1 MGSSSCSFYLLL
13 AFIFTSEYFL
23 ALGLGL
29 KSGLVQSR
37 GGFGGGGF
45 CGANRCKIE
54 PRITYLQDAGRS
66 EGPEKTWL
74 LDCDGE
80 KEEIRQE
87 EEVGIHPRFLYAGE

>member
-37 GGFGGGGF
+37 GGF
-45 CGANRCKIE
+45 CGIKRCKIE
-54 PRITYLQDAGRS
+54 PRITHLQDAGRS

-74 LDCDGE
+74 WDCDGE
-80 KEEIRQE
+80 KEGIRQDE
-87 EEVGIHPRFLYAGE
+87 EMGVHPRSLYAGE